1 LVSLVITTAGNAC
14 PLNDGAVGPEDRLE
28 LADLLVGGSRS
39 GAVVGAHRAAV
50 RQFHGHD
57 LALEEAALDGVLGA
71 VLAADAPVVLVFAAD
86 PAQDGDVLGGLTHR
100 DVDVGDVVVFA
111 GIVPILGTLGGGRRA
126 LRGFVEQR
134 VLGIGQRVRAAL
146 DEPGHRLD
154 AGRDEGVALAG
165 LDRVE
170 SHPDGLQRRRT
181 VAVDGGAGQEVVA
194 ELDGDHAGHVEA
206 LLAAGQ
212 AAAQDQ
218 VVDLVGVER
227 LDFVE
232 CGAHHLRGQVVRP
245 DADQR
250 PFHGAPDGRTG
261 S

>member
-1 LVSLVITTAGNAC
+1 LVSLVITTAAAPSFSGQALPAVTV
-14 PLNDGAVGPEDRLE
+14 PLGRKTGLSWLIFSYVVPGRGPSSVLT
-28 LADLLVGGSRS
+28 VVPSGSVTGTISRS
-39 GAVVGAHRAAV
+39 KNPLLMASSAR
-50 RQFHGHD
+50 F
-57 LALEEAALDGVLGA
+57 
-71 VLAADAPVVLVFAAD
+71 
-86 PAQDGDVLGGLTHR
+86 VLGGLTHR

-111 GIVPILGTLGGGRRA
+111 GIVPILGALGGGRRA
-126 LRGFVEQR
+126 LRRLIEER
-134 VLGIGQRVRAAL
+134 VLGVGQRVRAAL
-146 DEPGHRLD
+146 DESGHRLD

-181 VAVDGGAGQEVVA
+181 IPVDGRAGQEVVA

-206 LLAAGQ
+206 LLAARQ

-218 VVDLVGVER
+218 VVDLVGIER
-227 LDFVE
+227 LHLVE
-232 CGAHHLRGQVVRP
+232 CGAHHLGRQVVGS
-245 DADQR
+245 DTDQR